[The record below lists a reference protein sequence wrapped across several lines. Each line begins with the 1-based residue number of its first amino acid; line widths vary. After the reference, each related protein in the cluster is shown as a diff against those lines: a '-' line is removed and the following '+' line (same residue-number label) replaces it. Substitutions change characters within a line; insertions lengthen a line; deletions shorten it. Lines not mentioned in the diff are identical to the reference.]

1 MWVKISLVPCFVK
14 FWPNVALCF
23 DLWMCVLGVV
33 LGEV

>member
-1 MWVKISLVPCFVK
+1 VK